1 MIVLMKVIKEQ
12 FPNRN
17 IGLVFL
23 LLFSG
28 CLADDRSFRN
38 LVPASEPVRVQF
50 SRSNTVFYQGEP
62 DAMFM
67 DKNGVEISRAVAAQK
82 TEQVDEL
89 QLTVSSRKLLKVA
102 QKLKESWLKRGGK
115 KASVQVAKNTG
126 HLSIQYIEMK
136 TVEIGLKLPRCHDA
150 RGKYKL
156 GCAVNSNRALSLVT
170 YSELQKG
177 SELDRGRSALESRS
191 INALTQSKSVKFQGA
206 VK

>member
-1 MIVLMKVIKEQ
+1 MKVITEKI
-12 FPNRN
+12 PNRKM
-17 IGLVFL
+17 GLVFL

-38 LVPASEPVRVQF
+38 LAPASESVQVQF
-50 SRSNTVFYQGEP
+50 SHSDFVFYQGVP
-62 DAMFM
+62 GAMFM
-67 DKNGVEISRAVAAQK
+67 DKNGVEISRAVAAQN
-82 TEQVDEL
+82 TERVDEL

-102 QKLKESWLKRGGK
+102 QKLKESWLARGGK
-115 KASVQVAKNTG
+115 KISVQVATNTG
-126 HLSIQYIEMK
+126 HLSIQYVEMK

-170 YSELQKG
+170 YNELQKG
-177 SELDRGRSALESRS
+177 SELGRGRSALESRS

>member
-12 FPNRN
+12 FPNRK
-17 IGLVFL
+17 IGLVLL

-38 LVPASEPVRVQF
+38 LVPASEPVQVQF
-50 SRSNTVFYQGEP
+50 SRSNFVFYQGEP
-62 DAMFM
+62 GAMFI
-67 DKNGVEISRAVAAQK
+67 DKNGAEISTAMAAQN
-82 TEQVDEL
+82 TERVDEL
-89 QLTVSSRKLLKVA
+89 QLTVSSRKLFEIA
-102 QKLKESWLKRGGK
+102 QKLKESWIAGGGK
-115 KASVQVAKNTG
+115 KVSVQVAKNTDY
-126 HLSIQYIEMK
+126 LSIQYIEMK

-177 SELDRGRSALESRS
+177 SELGRGRSALESGS